1 MIIKISYL
9 LPIFIGGNMKN
20 SKKNLYLLITSVI
33 ASIVMVFL
41 SINSQYP
48 DGLGM
53 DRVPFD
59 YAWFDV
65 YIYTSST
72 FLVAAT
78 LILITSCKGVHDLYH
93 SGMIK
98 NMLQREKFN
107 NIKKSILANTWLSG
121 FFFYPV
127 FLILTYIVC
136 FIVFPTK
143 GVGINLATDGP
154 MYNSLLILLKSCIIT
169 IIYST
174 IISNVTLIVSK
185 KIKNFAVAT
194 ILSFIIIL
202 IYSVISQLIFPKL
215 LKAFFSE
222 QFAKGFDLI
231 NGLIFG
237 FGSIIS
243 ILIHGFILVIITTLI
258 LNKIYNNPNEVVLNY
273 ENEN

>member
-1 MIIKISYL
+1 
-9 LPIFIGGNMKN
+9 MKN
-20 SKKNLYLLITSVI
+20 SKKNICLFVISVV
-33 ASIVMVFL
+33 ASIIMVFL

-53 DRVPFD
+53 DRAPFD

-65 YIYTSST
+65 YVYTSST

-78 LILITSCKGVHDLYH
+78 LILILSCKKVHDLYH

-98 NMLQREKFN
+98 NMIQRETIS
-107 NIKKSILANTWLSG
+107 NIKKKLLANTWLSG
-121 FFFYPV
+121 LFLYPV
-127 FLILTYIVC
+127 FLILTYIIC

-143 GVGINLATDGP
+143 GAGINLGPDGP
-154 MYNSLLILLKSCIIT
+154 MYNSLLILFRACAIT
-169 IIYST
+169 IIYS
-174 IISNVTLIVSK
+174 IIVFNVTLIVSK
-185 KIKNFAVAT
+185 KMKNFAVTT

-202 IYSVISQLIFPKL
+202 IYSAISQLIFVNLFKT
-215 LKAFFSE
+215 FFSE

-237 FGSIIS
+237 FGSTIS

-258 LNKIYNNPNEVVLNY
+258 LNKIYIIFLP
-273 ENEN
+273 